1 MAKDTGYIKTAMTQG
16 DGGSSPEPS
25 GSVVCDGKVST
36 QGLPAR
42 TGGRIPEVTYDT
54 NGKLPGRLG
63 GE

>member
-25 GSVVCDGKVST
+25 GSVVTDGKVST